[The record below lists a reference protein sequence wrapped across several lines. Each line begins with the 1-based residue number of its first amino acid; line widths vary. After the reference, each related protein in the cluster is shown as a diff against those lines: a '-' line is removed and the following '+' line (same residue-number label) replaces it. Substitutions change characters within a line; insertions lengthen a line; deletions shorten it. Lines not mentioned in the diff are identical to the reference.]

1 VDTKHEGIQI
11 IRASEIGATANPA
24 VLVSLQPSALCLT
37 DTAKV
42 VNFPN
47 PTASPVRYELHIAR
61 ASNAGSI
68 LSATPSST
76 GKRGIVPKRRFQT
89 GTFVKRGDNWIGM
102 WRVDAIQPD
111 GTVRREQRSRTFVDL
126 SERAA
131 RQQFQ
136 PILDAVNAASG
147 ASTPIPRGA
156 DTLKRLI
163 AEWRQQVAGTLKPS
177 SLRAAN
183 SHLRRIEPPLGELA
197 LSELTVK
204 KVQAFVTSL
213 STGSRTRKTIENILL
228 TLSSIL
234 SSGRKWGYAIPQI
247 SISDLSL
254 PQGTPKEGRFF
265 EFNQVRKIIRAA
277 DEPLSTI
284 CFVLSVTGLRIGEA
298 LALRV
303 EDLDFQRKLVKVRG
317 SVYAGQIGTP
327 KSKASI
333 ADLPMPAALETRLK
347 TYLASKH
354 FWSNALGLL
363 FINRRGLPYS
373 ANKLRE
379 KKLRPLLTKL
389 GIPLAGFHAFRHA
402 VATELIDSGAPIT
415 VVQAQL
421 RHSDARITLGL
432 YGHVI
437 PQSQRDAVSSLAAR
451 LGGQLLT
458 DAGIADSAA

>member
-1 VDTKHEGIQI
+1 M
-11 IRASEIGATANPA
+11 ASAGLETVHLREPEALPEIHLGGS
-24 VLVSLQPSALCLT
+24 VS
-37 DTAKV
+37 
-42 VNFPN
+42 N
-47 PTASPVRYELHIAR
+47 
-61 ASNAGSI
+61 
-68 LSATPSST
+68 ATPSST
-76 GKRGIVPKRRFQT
+76 GKRGIVPKRRFQR
-89 GTFVKRGDNWIGM
+89 GTFIKRGGNWVGM
-102 WRVDAIQPD
+102 WREDVVQSD
-111 GTVRREQRSRTFVDL
+111 GTVRREQHSKTFVGL

-131 RQQFQ
+131 RHQFQ
-136 PILDAVNAASG
+136 PILDAVNTVSGAARPVPRG
-147 ASTPIPRGA
+147 AST
-156 DTLKRLI
+156 LKSLI
-163 AEWRQQVAGTLKPS
+163 AEWREQVAGTLKPS

-183 SHLRRIEPPLGELA
+183 SHLRRIEPFLGEVA

-213 STGSRTRKTIENILL
+213 STGSRTRKTIENVLL

-234 SSGRKWGYAIPQI
+234 SSGRKWGYTIPYI
-247 SISDLSL
+247 SISDLAL
-254 PQGTPKEGRFF
+254 PQSTRKEGRFF
-265 EFNQVRKIIRAA
+265 TFDQVRKIVQSP

-284 CFVLSVTGLRIGEA
+284 CFLLSATGMRIGET

-303 EDLDFQRKLVKVRG
+303 EDLDFERKLVRVRG

-327 KSKASI
+327 KSRASI
-333 ADLPMPAALETRLK
+333 ADLPLAPALEARLK
-347 TYLASKH
+347 TYLASKE
-354 FWSNALGLL
+354 FRQNNLGLL
-363 FINRRGLPYS
+363 FINRRGRPYS

-379 KKLRPLLTKL
+379 KKLRPLLTEL

-451 LGGQLLT
+451 LGRQLLT
-458 DAGIADSAA
+458 EPRIADSAA